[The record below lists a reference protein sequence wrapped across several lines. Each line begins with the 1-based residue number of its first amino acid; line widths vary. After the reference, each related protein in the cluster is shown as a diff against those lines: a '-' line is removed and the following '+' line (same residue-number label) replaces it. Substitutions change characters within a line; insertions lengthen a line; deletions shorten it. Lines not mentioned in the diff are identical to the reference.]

1 MKSSNSNNIYSST
14 KNYQFKTILLGESGV
29 GKTSL
34 LSCYMEEKFKSDRP
48 CTINADFKIKSLKI
62 DESTLVKL
70 TIWDTAGQERYKSL
84 TKHYFKD
91 AHGVIL
97 IYDVADRRSFEGLDT
112 WLEEIKNNMLK
123 EEISIILVGNKID
136 LPFRNVTKEEG
147 EIFAKKNDLLYL
159 ETSSK
164 EGVNIEKVFEMITKD
179 IISKR
184 NLFDSYNL
192 SPSESIKAVRGSR
205 INNQVKCC

>member
-1 MKSSNSNNIYSST
+1 MKSSNSNIQPSN
-14 KNYQFKTILLGESGV
+14 NYQFKIILLGESGV
-29 GKTSL
+29 GKTSI

-147 EIFAKKNDLLYL
+147 ETFAKKNDLLYL

>member
-1 MKSSNSNNIYSST
+1 MKSSNSNIQPSN
-14 KNYQFKTILLGESGV
+14 NYQFKIILLGESGV
-29 GKTSL
+29 GKTSI

-62 DESTLVKL
+62 DQSTSVKL

-91 AHGVIL
+91 AHGIIL
-97 IYDVADRRSFEGLDT
+97 IYDVADRRSFEGLGT

-123 EEISIILVGNKID
+123 DEVSIILVGNKID

-147 EIFAKKNDLLYL
+147 ESFANKNDLMYL

-164 EGVNIEKVFEMITKD
+164 EGTNIEKIFEMISKE
-179 IISKR
+179 IISKKSIY
-184 NLFDSYNL
+184 DSNYS
-192 SPSESIKAVRGSR
+192 SPHESLRAVRGSR
-205 INNQVKCC
+205 INQAKCC